1 MKIGILG
8 AGGIAVQMAKTVAG
22 MKDVENYAVAARSFE
37 RAQAFAEKYG
47 FSKAYGS
54 YEEMLADPQVDL
66 VYIATPHS
74 HHYLH
79 AKMCLEAGKNVL
91 CEKAFTV
98 NADQAR
104 KLFAL
109 AKEKNLLITEAI
121 WTRYMPSRKMID
133 DIISSG
139 VIGEVTAVIANLN
152 YAISEVERIRKPELA
167 GGALLDVGVYT
178 INFASMVLGDKL
190 RMYRQLLFSVKVW
203 ICWILLLW
211 YLKATVWLPCS
222 VVPVKFLTEWEV
234 FLEPK
239 VIFRCRI
246 LIIRRKSQC
255 LTRSIR
261 RLQLICR
268 RHRSQAMSM
277 RLRPAPEQSHR
288 AKRNARKCLMM
299 RLCV

>member
-22 MKDVENYAVAARSFE
+22 MKDVENYAVAARCFE

-109 AKEKNLLITEAI
+109 AKEKNLLII
-121 WTRYMPSRKMID
+121 LFQ
-133 DIISSG
+133 
-139 VIGEVTAVIANLN
+139 AV
-152 YAISEVERIRKPELA
+152 
-167 GGALLDVGVYT
+167 
-178 INFASMVLGDKL
+178 
-190 RMYRQLLFSVKVW
+190 
-203 ICWILLLW
+203 
-211 YLKATVWLPCS
+211 
-222 VVPVKFLTEWEV
+222 
-234 FLEPK
+234 
-239 VIFRCRI
+239 
-246 LIIRRKSQC
+246 
-255 LTRSIR
+255 
-261 RLQLICR
+261 
-268 RHRSQAMSM
+268 
-277 RLRPAPEQSHR
+277 
-288 AKRNARKCLMM
+288 
-299 RLCV
+299 